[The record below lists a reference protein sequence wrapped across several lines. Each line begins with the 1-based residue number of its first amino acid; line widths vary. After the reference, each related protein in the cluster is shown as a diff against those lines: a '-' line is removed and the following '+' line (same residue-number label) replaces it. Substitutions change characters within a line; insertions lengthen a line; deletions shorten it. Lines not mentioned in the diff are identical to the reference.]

1 MILVELGA
9 FMVNYELIR
18 YMVSDIIYNASCFND
33 IGWAW
38 YLHIKLQAHPI
49 YGFKIWVQ
57 FNLFFLQARIFIFI
71 YDWRANLT
79 ISVSM
84 VNLKEL
90 NLGFELHSIIDK

>member
-1 MILVELGA
+1 MSVASMILVELGA

-18 YMVSDIIYNASCFND
+18 YMVSDIIYNASCF
-33 IGWAW
+33 
-38 YLHIKLQAHPI
+38 KLQAHPI